1 MIINQKQVR
10 TIAVVGDVHNQW
22 EETDNYAQG
31 YFVYDSKNYVLEQLK
46 IDLVLFVGDFGN
58 ESVPIV
64 RTISQLSLPKAV
76 IMGNHDAWYTASAW
90 GRKQCPYNRKEEE
103 QK

>member
-1 MIINQKQVR
+1 MIINQKQVI
-10 TIAVVGDVHNQW
+10 TIAIVGDVHNQW
-22 EETDNYAQG
+22 EEID
-31 YFVYDSKNYVLEQLK
+31 NYVLEQLK

-64 RTISQLSLPKAV
+64 RTITQLSLPKAV

-90 GRKQCPYNRKEEE
+90 GRKQCPYDRNREDWL
-103 QK
+103 QDQFF